1 MATVKDA
8 VDDFERR
15 VKAGERPRVRL
26 KKPYV
31 EAILGELVRRGAR
44 FADECIDGIR
54 DPQLREIIRTV
65 LYSAAA
71 GALLG
76 AAVGAPLGP
85 KGAAVG
91 AAIGAGVGAAVGVF
105 ALLITYRQ
113 EDGPDGAEL
122 VVEAAA
128 A

>member
-1 MATVKDA
+1 MANVKDA

-26 KKPYV
+26 KKKYV
-31 EAILGELVRRGAR
+31 EPFLGELVRRGAR
-44 FADECIDGIR
+44 LPDEYFDGIR
-54 DPQLREIIRTV
+54 DPDLREIIRTV
-65 LYSAAA
+65 LYSGAD

-76 AAVGAPLGP
+76 ATVGALLGP

-91 AAIGAGVGAAVGVF
+91 AAVGAGIGVAVAIF
-105 ALLITYRQ
+105 ALVITYR
-113 EDGPDGAEL
+113 EEYGPGGADL
-122 VVEAAA
+122 IVEAAA